1 MKVLDRYV
9 LIEFAKVIT
18 VAILTIIGI
27 FFGTIEFQHVVEVM
41 SKLGLPW
48 DTLVLVD
55 MLQLPLS
62 IIYSLPAAVVFGAAL
77 VWIRQHQSSE
87 ILALQICGVSK
98 VRILAPFLAIGML
111 AAIFGYVVGDFVAPH
126 SRYLSQKLL
135 LARLNNSTRPFPG
148 RTDIVIK
155 DAKQIRQWMI
165 FGDTVGNT
173 TRPFV
178 VFDFNGANGPVVVYS
193 DGALWKKGIWH
204 MDSGFLCELPASR
217 EKGLAYNFGQMEIPG
232 LKSIACVVDD
242 APKSM
247 FDKTIAEL
255 KTDIEA
261 RMRAQ
266 KPVPPEMLVQL
277 YRRYSQPLACI
288 LLLLAAAPLTLFQK
302 ARHATASQYVYVGVL
317 VSLFFLLQDVT
328 YAMGENSR
336 LAPSLAA
343 FLPSILLCIGGL
355 SFGLLI
361 RRA

>member
-9 LIEFAKVIT
+9 LLEFAKIIT
-18 VAILTIIGI
+18 VALLAIIGI
-27 FFGTIEFQHVVEVM
+27 FFGTVEFKHVIEVM

-62 IIYSLPAAVVFGAAL
+62 IIYCLPAAVVFGAAL

-98 VRILAPFLAIGML
+98 TRILAPFLAIGLL
-111 AAIFGYVVGDFVAPH
+111 AALFGYLAGDNIAPRA
-126 SRYLSQKLL
+126 RYLSQKLL
-135 LARLNNSTRPFPG
+135 LARVNNSTRPFPG
-148 RTDIVIK
+148 KTDIVLK
-155 DAKQIRQWMI
+155 DAKQIRQWII

-178 VFDFNGANGPVVVYS
+178 VFDFNGPNGPVVVYS
-193 DGALWKKGIWH
+193 DSALWKKGIWH
-204 MDSGFLCELPASR
+204 MDSGFLCELPSSGQ
-217 EKGLAYNFGQMEIPG
+217 KGLAYKFGHMEIPG
-232 LKSIACVVDD
+232 LKSIARAVEDV
-242 APKSM
+242 PKSM

-255 KTDIEA
+255 KADIET

-288 LLLLAAAPLTLFQK
+288 FLLLAAAPLTLFQK

-317 VSLFFLLQDVT
+317 VSLFFLLQDIT

-343 FLPSILLCIGGL
+343 FLPSVLLCVGGL